1 MGEFVNLIL
10 EALGPA
16 GQAAEHSVG
25 EFHRRQAQQDKK
37 ACDHADAG
45 DQLILKEEFHA
56 LYNTDQPDASDEDI
70 AFVDKLYARIKEC
83 DLQTFPYKF

>member
-1 MGEFVNLIL
+1 MYQAYTNNSNFYPINPQMDNDYADIL
-10 EALGPA
+10 
-16 GQAAEHSVG
+16 
-25 EFHRRQAQQDKK
+25 RD
-37 ACDHADAG
+37 

-56 LYNTDQPDASDEDI
+56 LYNTDQPNASAEEI